1 MAKIE
6 VGTRVA
12 LQGDGYITVE
22 NCLVGRKGQTGM
34 VVPGDAAFILV
45 KMDEPISELEDWGN
59 VVWLNDE
66 EDFLSRFDT
75 V

>member
-6 VGTRVA
+6 IGTRVA

-22 NCLVGRKGQTGM
+22 NCLVGSKGQTG
-34 VVPGDAAFILV
+34 VIVPGDDAFILV
-45 KMDEPISELEDWGN
+45 KMDAPIAELEDWDN

-66 EDFLSRFDT
+66 EDLLDRFDII
-75 V
+75 